1 MKKSLLILLTV
12 ALLVAC
18 GGDKKAI
25 IDGTVTGIAD
35 GTNVYLIDLQK
46 TKVDS
51 TVVTE
56 GKFHFE
62 IPTGYPNHYG
72 LLTDKSKA
80 FPIWVEPGTI
90 VVTIDGEVEPVTPV
104 VSGTPTNEAYSEFL
118 KGIASFDERMQAM
131 IPTLS
136 AMDKDTP
143 AFDSLY
149 SVLAEIDRE
158 KTLFKDSL
166 ILKNPNT
173 ALAAFYVSSTSYN
186 LTTPEAVDSVLIIVA
201 GAPANPF
208 TEALQKRRELLA
220 ASAVGQKAPDFSQA
234 QPDGTPLSLS
244 SLEGQ
249 LVLID
254 FWASWCGP
262 CRRENP
268 NVVKLY
274 DRFHDKGFEILGV
287 SLDDDRDSWLEAI
300 DADGLRWKHISDLGG
315 WGNVVAKQY
324 AVNSI
329 PHTVLVGPDGVIIA
343 KNLRGAE
350 LEAKVAEVLGE

>member
-1 MKKSLLILLTV
+1 
-12 ALLVAC
+12 
-18 GGDKKAI
+18 
-25 IDGTVTGIAD
+25 
-35 GTNVYLIDLQK
+35 
-46 TKVDS
+46 
-51 TVVTE
+51 
-56 GKFHFE
+56 
-62 IPTGYPNHYG
+62 
-72 LLTDKSKA
+72 
-80 FPIWVEPGTI
+80 
-90 VVTIDGEVEPVTPV
+90 
-104 VSGTPTNEAYSEFL
+104 
-118 KGIASFDERMQAM
+118 
-131 IPTLS
+131 
-136 AMDKDTP
+136 
-143 AFDSLY
+143 
-149 SVLAEIDRE
+149 
-158 KTLFKDSL
+158 
-166 ILKNPNT
+166 
-173 ALAAFYVSSTSYN
+173 
-186 LTTPEAVDSVLIIVA
+186 LTTPEAVDSVLTIVA

-208 TEALQKRRELLA
+208 TEALQKRRDLLA

-244 SLEGQ
+244 ELEGQ

-300 DADGLRWKHISDLGG
+300 EADGLRWKHVSDLGG
-315 WGNVVAKQY
+315 WSNVVAKQY

-350 LEAKVAEVLGE
+350 LEAKVAEILGE